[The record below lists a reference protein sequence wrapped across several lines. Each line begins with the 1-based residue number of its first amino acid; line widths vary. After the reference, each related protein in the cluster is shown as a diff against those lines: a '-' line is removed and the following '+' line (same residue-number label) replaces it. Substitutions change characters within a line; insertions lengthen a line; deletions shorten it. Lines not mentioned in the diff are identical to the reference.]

1 MKDNYLGPYKSF
13 RDYLSALEHFNYIE
27 HVDMID
33 QDAYEATAL
42 VYKIMDNRK
51 VYEAPALFF
60 DQIQSKG
67 KQFKHSL
74 VGNLY
79 GKWDF
84 ESIALGIMPVKGSP
98 QQSYKNAL
106 EKLDNHISHNDKWE
120 AIEPIEIKASKAPC
134 KEIKILGD
142 DINLH
147 NFPFIQT
154 NPADGGCYIN
164 MGNVILKDKDLGRN
178 IGTYRCQIKN
188 SKKISLNPQVNQDG
202 WRFLMNMKER
212 GEKTA
217 DVAIVL
223 GTDPITFSLSG
234 SKVAQY
240 GEDELGIA
248 GGIIGE
254 AIEVVKCEN
263 NDILVPANVEMV
275 IEGTIPLDKM
285 EEEGPFGEMY
295 GYIGEKKEENFYMDV
310 LAITHREK
318 PIFSNQF
325 TGITRGCLTAPIEA
339 ALNRKYKK
347 QFESFMGLH
356 YPLEI
361 PGFCFVNLESS
372 SFDES
377 MSIGTEISK
386 SLKIAKITVL
396 LDSEVDIHNLHEVL
410 HAIGSRWQPF
420 SSSEIIEKANAL
432 SGDPSSTERGKG
444 SRIVINAMK
453 NSIQIQ
459 TNLEFAKTNRECLE
473 AEFPDVFD
481 QINTKFKDLI

>member
-1 MKDNYLGPYKSF
+1 
-13 RDYLSALEHFNYIE
+13 
-27 HVDMID
+27 
-33 QDAYEATAL
+33 
-42 VYKIMDNRK
+42 
-51 VYEAPALFF
+51 
-60 DQIQSKG
+60 
-67 KQFKHSL
+67 
-74 VGNLY
+74 
-79 GKWDF
+79 
-84 ESIALGIMPVKGSP
+84 
-98 QQSYKNAL
+98 
-106 EKLDNHISHNDKWE
+106 
-120 AIEPIEIKASKAPC
+120 
-134 KEIKILGD
+134 
-142 DINLH
+142 
-147 NFPFIQT
+147 
-154 NPADGGCYIN
+154 
-164 MGNVILKDKDLGRN
+164 
-178 IGTYRCQIKN
+178 
-188 SKKISLNPQVNQDG
+188 
-202 WRFLMNMKER
+202 
-212 GEKTA
+212 
-217 DVAIVL
+217 
-223 GTDPITFSLSG
+223 
-234 SKVAQY
+234 
-240 GEDELGIA
+240 
-248 GGIIGE
+248 
-254 AIEVVKCEN
+254 
-263 NDILVPANVEMV
+263 
-275 IEGTIPLDKM
+275 M

-396 LDSEVDIHNLHEVL
+396 LDSEVDIHNLHDVL

-453 NSIQIQ
+453 NSNQIQ